1 VARTELVV
9 RVLEPAVSSE
19 DPRSRSRLLPLGI
32 VALSLS
38 LAAYAAEVLRQPLG
52 RMTPMLDLRVYR
64 GGGLVVLHHPA
75 DLYSWQLNPAMKF
88 TYTPFAAAVFAA
100 PALLSLTTLRWLMW
114 TGSLLA
120 LAIAIWLTLGRLGYA
135 RDRLRV
141 GATLVLIAAVCWTQP
156 VQRTLQLGQ
165 VDLLLMTLVSWDLWQ
180 PEERGW
186 AGVGVGI
193 AAGIKLVPLIFIPYL
208 AITGRLRQAAVAA
221 GSFAATIAIGFA
233 VLPGES
239 ARWWLGGLF
248 LDSGRTGFVGDLENQ
263 SLRGVITR
271 FAGSVAAGFPA
282 WLAAAALVTVLGLAC
297 AATLHK
303 SGRPVE
309 GLLACALTGL
319 LVSPISWDHHWVW
332 IGPGLAVLAH
342 HAARAAGP
350 RRWAASGLAAAVLAV
365 FGAWPNFWAAHR
377 VLVPQGLIWY
387 APASHFAIGDH
398 PWFAEYHWHR
408 LQLLGGN
415 LYIVVG
421 LMLLALMRALRAEH
435 VPRPASR
442 TPSAEREAPA
452 ATCHG
457 RRLAGHDHDQNRGAD
472 ACCG

>member
-1 VARTELVV
+1 MGVPVARAERVV
-9 RVLEPAVSSE
+9 RVLGSAASSE
-19 DPRSRSRLLPLGI
+19 NPQSRSWLLPLGI
-32 VALSLS
+32 VALSVS
-38 LAAYAAEVLRQPLG
+38 LAAYAAEVLRYPLG
-52 RMTPMLDLRVYR
+52 RMMPMLDLRVYR

-75 DLYSWQLNPAMKF
+75 DLYTWQLNPAMRF

-100 PALLSLTTLRWLMW
+100 PALLSLTALRWLMW

-120 LAIAIWLTLGRLGYA
+120 LAAAVWLTLRRLGYA
-135 RDRLRV
+135 RDRLRA
-141 GATLVLIAAVCWTQP
+141 GATLLLIAAVFWTQP
-156 VQRTLQLGQ
+156 VLRTLQLGQ
-165 VDLLLMTLVSWDLWQ
+165 VDLLLMTLVIWDLWQ
-180 PEERGW
+180 PEERSW

-221 GSFAATIAIGFA
+221 GSFAATVAIGFA

-248 LDSGRTGFVGDLENQ
+248 LDGGRTGFIGDLENQ

-271 FAGSVAAGFPA
+271 FAGSVAAGFPVWVA
-282 WLAAAALVTVLGLAC
+282 VAAPVTVLGLAC
-297 AATLHK
+297 AATLHQ

-332 IGPGLAVLAH
+332 IGPGVAVLAH

-350 RRWAASGLAAAVLAV
+350 RRWAASGLAAAILAT
-365 FGAWPNFWAAHR
+365 FGAWPNLWAAHP
-377 VLVPQGLIWY
+377 VLVPQGLLWL
-387 APASHFAIGDH
+387 APASYFAIGDH
-398 PWFAEYHWHR
+398 PWFAEYHWHG
-408 LQLLGGN
+408 LQLLSGN

-421 LMLLALMRALRAEH
+421 LVLLALMTAMRAER
-435 VPRPASR
+435 VPRAASR
-442 TPSAEREAPA
+442 TPS
-452 ATCHG
+452 G
-457 RRLAGHDHDQNRGAD
+457 GAGG
-472 ACCG
+472 

>member
-1 VARTELVV
+1 MARAERVV
-9 RVLEPAVSSE
+9 RVLGSAASSE
-19 DPRSRSRLLPLGI
+19 DPQSGSRLLPLGI
-32 VALSLS
+32 VALSVS
-38 LAAYAAEVLRQPLG
+38 LAAYAAGVLRYPLG
-52 RMTPMLDLRVYR
+52 RMMPMLDLRVYR

-75 DLYSWQLNPAMKF
+75 DLYTWQLNPAMRF

-100 PALLSLTTLRWLMW
+100 PAPLSLTALRWLMW

-120 LAIAIWLTLGRLGYA
+120 LAAAIWLTLRRLGYA

-141 GATLVLIAAVCWTQP
+141 GATLLLIAAVFWTQP

-165 VDLLLMTLVSWDLWQ
+165 VDLLLMTLVIWDLWQ
-180 PEERGW
+180 PEERSW

-221 GSFAATIAIGFA
+221 GSFAATVAIGFA

-239 ARWWLGGLF
+239 ARWWVGGLF
-248 LDSGRTGFVGDLENQ
+248 LDGGRTGFVGDLENQ

-271 FAGSVAAGFPA
+271 FAGSVAAGFPVWVA
-282 WLAAAALVTVLGLAC
+282 VAALVTVLGLAC
-297 AATLHK
+297 AATLHQ

-332 IGPGLAVLAH
+332 IGPGVAVLAH
-342 HAARAAGP
+342 HAARAAGS
-350 RRWAASGLAAAVLAV
+350 RRWAASGLAAAILAA
-365 FGAWPNFWAAHR
+365 FGAWPNLWAAHP
-377 VLVPQGLIWY
+377 VLVPQGLLWF
-387 APASHFAIGDH
+387 APASYFAIGDH
-398 PWFAEYHWHR
+398 PWFAEYHWHG

-415 LYIVVG
+415 LYVVVG
-421 LMLLALMRALRAEH
+421 LVLMALMTAMRAER
-435 VPRPASR
+435 VPQAGSR
-442 TPSAEREAPA
+442 TPSAGREAPA

-457 RRLAGHDHDQNRGAD
+457 RRLRG
-472 ACCG
+472 

>member
-1 VARTELVV
+1 MARAAPVV
-9 RVLEPAVSSE
+9 RVLGPAASSE
-19 DPRSRSRLLPLGI
+19 DPQSHGRLLPPGI
-32 VALSLS
+32 VALALS
-38 LAAYAAEVLRQPLG
+38 LAAYAAEVLRQPLS
-52 RMTPMLDLRVYR
+52 RMMPMLDLRVYR
-64 GGGLVVLHHPA
+64 GGGLVVLHHPV
-75 DLYSWQLNPAMKF
+75 DLYTWQLNPAMKF

-114 TGSLLA
+114 TGSLLSLTA
-120 LAIAIWLTLGRLGYA
+120 AIWLTLGALGYA
-135 RDRLRV
+135 RDRPRV
-141 GATLVLIAAVCWTQP
+141 GATLLLVAAVCWTQP

-165 VDLLLMTLVSWDLWQ
+165 VDLLLMTLVIWDLRQ
-180 PEERGW
+180 PEERSW

-221 GSFAATIAIGFA
+221 GSFVAAIAIGFA

-248 LDSGRTGFVGDLENQ
+248 LESGRTGFVGDLENQ
-263 SLRGVITR
+263 SLRGVVTR

-282 WLAAAALVTVLGLAC
+282 WVAAAALVTVLGLAG
-297 AATLHK
+297 AATLHRA
-303 SGRPVE
+303 GRPVE

-319 LVSPISWDHHWVW
+319 LVSPISWDHQWVW
-332 IGPGLAVLAH
+332 IGPGLAVLVH

-350 RRWAASGLAAAVLAV
+350 GRWAASGLAAAILAA
-365 FGAWPNFWAAHR
+365 FGAWPNLWAAHP

-387 APASHFAIGDH
+387 APGSYFAIGDH
-398 PWFAEYHWHR
+398 PWFAEYHWHG

-421 LMLLALMRALRAEH
+421 LMLLALMLFASSGARRQLPACGRAGL
-435 VPRPASR
+435 PAQAVSR
-442 TPSAEREAPA
+442 TAARTPGRVPAP
-452 ATCHG
+452 
-457 RRLAGHDHDQNRGAD
+457 R
-472 ACCG
+472 